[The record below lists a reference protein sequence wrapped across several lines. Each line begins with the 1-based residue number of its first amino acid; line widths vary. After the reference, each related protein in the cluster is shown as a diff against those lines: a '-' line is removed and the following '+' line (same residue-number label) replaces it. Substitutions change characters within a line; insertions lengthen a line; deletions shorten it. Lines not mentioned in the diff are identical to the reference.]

1 MLGGGLVA
9 LAAGIEQILVIRIIR
24 IIDDV
29 VHLLLAGLDAGS
41 LRGPARPFL
50 AHHAAQHVAK
60 SEHMR
65 IHQSLGIL
73 LAHSPPLHRIGTL

>member
-29 VHLLLAGLDAGS
+29 VHLLLAGLDAC
-41 LRGPARPFL
+41 
-50 AHHAAQHVAK
+50 AAPRVR
-60 SEHMR
+60 SSPTMPR
-65 IHQSLGIL
+65 STLQS
-73 LAHSPPLHRIGTL
+73 RNT

>member
-41 LRGPARPFL
+41 
-50 AHHAAQHVAK
+50 AAPRVR
-60 SEHMR
+60 SSPTMPR
-65 IHQSLGIL
+65 STLQS
-73 LAHSPPLHRIGTL
+73 RNT